1 MPVPHRYY
9 SHISRAPAAPAAE
22 MPVTSPAALETHAL
36 ETHQALVEQ
45 GLPPLLQPGVVCADH
60 SPGIIAASQQFYPK
74 ADVVGCYPH
83 VRWHMSHGKL
93 LRKDHPKFDE
103 ISCLL
108 PVLHTCQTVGMWD
121 VLVFCIGKIWGDKDQ
136 QLNKLWASLF
146 VAPHNRWFIG
156 ATDCPAAEPSQQ
168 PQASGCG
175 Y

>member
-1 MPVPHRYY
+1 
-9 SHISRAPAAPAAE
+9 
-22 MPVTSPAALETHAL
+22 
-36 ETHQALVEQ
+36 
-45 GLPPLLQPGVVCADH
+45 VVCADH

-146 VAPHNRWFIG
+146 VAPHNRGGSSAQQTALPPSPRSSRRQAAVVTNAYMQQYISIRTRDTQ
-156 ATDCPAAEPSQQ
+156 TDTCTLTI
-168 PQASGCG
+168 C
-175 Y
+175 